1 MLPRVRTLLLASAP
15 LLLIACHGPAPRGTL
30 PGGFAPGARLVER
43 LAPGTTLRAETAGGA
58 ADDPSWRAAGP
69 WWREALRQSA
79 AFELREGDGAAAADV
94 ALRLTIEPSTR
105 TLTAQLVRGDATTAL
120 ATAVVTGGDLA
131 AAIDRLA
138 WSARTALGEA
148 SAAPVPVAAC
158 LSADPAVVTAI
169 DDASLLL
176 RDGAPAAAEKALLAA
191 RRRDGAAPAVLDGLA
206 SVLLLRGDAVGAERT
221 CREALG
227 YEARLSPTMLQRLS
241 RTLLLAG
248 ASLHPDHAGEQDRK
262 LLLLAETG
270 RRERPFD
277 LQVALSEAIACNFL
291 GEFARSRPLLD
302 HLRTAAPDDPIVA
315 YHLGWACLG
324 TGDGSGAVAAF
335 DAAATRLPLAWV
347 AMQRAIACFT
357 AGDDARLGKL
367 LTTLRDEVRSEQ
379 DPAVHEVRRMQAA
392 HAVLTGDRDTARRT
406 IRDDMRWVL
415 DHPES
420 LERRA
425 GEFAQQAA
433 VLVRLG
439 GATDLVPLLADLQ
452 GRHAS
457 TAVADACSFVAGLA
471 EIARSRERLP
481 QLERTLAR
489 GGESAWSLLLAAFA
503 HEVRGE
509 IQDMQDA
516 LAHASRLDDSPM
528 TKALLAKGLRAAG
541 KVQEADALQA
551 VLRREMLSV
560 RLRRTPQ
567 HPILGPELAFA
578 YGGA

>member
-1 MLPRVRTLLLASAP
+1 MLPRVRTLLLASPP
-15 LLLIACHGPAPRGTL
+15 LLLIACHGPATRDTL
-30 PGGFAPGARLVER
+30 PGGFAPETRVVER
-43 LAPGTTLRAETAGGA
+43 LAPGTTLRAETTGGV
-58 ADDPSWRAAGP
+58 ADEPLWRAAAA
-69 WWREALRQSA
+69 WWREALRQSV
-79 AFELREGDGAAAADV
+79 AFELRDGADAAV
-94 ALRLTIEPSTR
+94 VLRLSIEPATR
-105 TLTAQLVRGDATTAL
+105 ALTAHLVRGEAITVLATTAI
-120 ATAVVTGGDLA
+120 ANGDVPAAV
-131 AAIDRLA
+131 DRLA
-138 WSARTALGEA
+138 WSARAALGET
-148 SAAPVPVAAC
+148 SEAPVPVAAC
-158 LSADPAVVTAI
+158 LSDDPAVVIAI

-176 RDGAPAAAEKALLAA
+176 RDGSPTAAEKALLAA

-206 SVLLLRGDAVGAERT
+206 AVQLLRGDAQGAERT

-227 YEARLSPTMLQRLS
+227 YEARLSPTMQQRLS
-241 RTLLLAG
+241 RTLLLAR
-248 ASLHPDHAGEQDRK
+248 ASLHPEHAGEQDRK

-277 LQVALSEAIACNFL
+277 PQIALSEAIANNFL
-291 GEFARSRPLLD
+291 GEFARSRPVLD
-302 HLRTAAPDDPIVA
+302 HLRAAAPDDPIVA

-324 TGDGSGAVAAF
+324 TGDGNGAVEAF
-335 DAAATRLPLAWV
+335 DAAATRLPVAWV
-347 AMQRAIACFT
+347 AVQRAIACFT
-357 AGDDARLGKL
+357 AGDEARLGKL
-367 LTTLRDEVRSEQ
+367 LTSLRAEVRGEQ

-392 HAVLTGDRDTARRT
+392 HALLTGDRDTARRT
-406 IRDDMRWVL
+406 IREDLRWVL
-415 DHPES
+415 DHPEA

-509 IQDMQDA
+509 IRDMQDA
-516 LAHASRLDDSPM
+516 LAHAARLDDSPM
-528 TKALLAKGLRAAG
+528 TKALLAKGMRAAG

-551 VLRREMLSV
+551 ALRREMLTIH
-560 RLRRTPQ
+560 LRRAPQ
-567 HPILGPELAFA
+567 HPVLGPELAFA
-578 YGGA
+578 YVGA